1 MRTMIHLAK
10 QEILIDCNDV
20 LLNDHLPKPS
30 VLQDSA
36 LSELRCC
43 LFCHPQIIFRPV
55 SLSPDPLLLTRSAA
69 LSTFG
74 QKPYLPKQLDGRILA
89 SVLRLVGHAVPRLEQ
104 GAQWTSAEETDEWNS
119 RKWANSSQRHTCRV
133 PTKSIKTAHLQ
144 GARGDIQANFGDG
157 WPGFKSQLYHTPPV
171 WPRASS
177 LFFPCRL

>member
-104 GAQWTSAEETDEWNS
+104 GAQ
-119 RKWANSSQRHTCRV
+119 
-133 PTKSIKTAHLQ
+133 
-144 GARGDIQANFGDG
+144 
-157 WPGFKSQLYHTPPV
+157 
-171 WPRASS
+171 
-177 LFFPCRL
+177 